1 MSQEPQ
7 GGGQVGGVEYEPG
20 SALDTFLKM
29 GAGMDLISPL
39 GQSGLEILANG
50 HTLMVDLDMNPVN
63 RPADVTWYLNKKGVH
78 THFPMM
84 VDEYLLFVVDKDK
97 AKFACFLLDKVGI
110 VVDNP
115 PEEAVRQPQRQP
127 GLVPA

>member
-1 MSQEPQ
+1 MSQDTQ

-20 SALDTFLKM
+20 SALDQFIKM
-29 GAGMDLISPL
+29 GASMDIFGPL
-39 GQSGLEILANG
+39 GQIGMEILANG
-50 HTLMVDLDMNPVN
+50 YTLMVDLDMNPVD
-63 RPADVTWYLNKKGVH
+63 RPATITWYLNKKGVQ
-78 THFPMM
+78 THFPM
-84 VDEYLLFVVDKDK
+84 VIEEYLLFVVDKGK

-115 PEEAVRQPQRQP
+115 PEEPAPKRQQVP